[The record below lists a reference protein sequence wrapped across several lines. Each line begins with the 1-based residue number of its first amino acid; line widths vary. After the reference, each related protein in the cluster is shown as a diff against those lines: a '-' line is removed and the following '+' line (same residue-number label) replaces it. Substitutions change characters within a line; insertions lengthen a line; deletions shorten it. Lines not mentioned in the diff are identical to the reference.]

1 MRISDW
7 SSDVCSSDLR
17 RRHGSGRQSC
27 ARGTQHSEYRRAA
40 DPGRQ
45 RLRYPAPR
53 YAGADAGSHRSAG
66 GTPEMSW
73 KYFRKAA
80 PSQERIYGLILSPVI
95 TEKSTLGSEHNQV
108 TFKVP
113 PAANKPEIKGNR

>member
-1 MRISDW
+1 
-7 SSDVCSSDLR
+7 
-17 RRHGSGRQSC
+17 
-27 ARGTQHSEYRRAA
+27 
-40 DPGRQ
+40 
-45 RLRYPAPR
+45 
-53 YAGADAGSHRSAG
+53 
-66 GTPEMSW
+66 MSW

-113 PAANKPEIKGNR
+113 LDATKPEIKVAVENLFKVKVVSVNTLRQKGKVKMFRGRRGRRSDYKKAIVRLAEGQTVDVTTGI